1 MYQFNVTIQC
11 DRINVRKK
19 LFAVNVTVLYNSD
32 DIQYFI
38 LSMYKRRISDYFDKK
53 KEDENNKTRTEEKR
67 EHDKKNINFVNYK
80 LGSFSRRIPLRIF
93 RIKYF

>member
-53 KEDENNKTRTEEKR
+53 
-67 EHDKKNINFVNYK
+67 
-80 LGSFSRRIPLRIF
+80 RR
-93 RIKYF
+93 